1 MPLPTRDLTGL
12 CALLD
17 LIDTLRGPEGCPW
30 DRAQT
35 LQSFRSYLQEEV
47 YELAD
52 AVDQPAAP
60 GADPVAE
67 ELGDALFNLLMMVRI
82 GTEAGRFDL
91 NSVAQGITDKMVQRH
106 PHLFGPSPGG
116 GPKRGDWA
124 RARADRA
131 RGRGLLDG
139 IPTAAPALVVAA
151 AQGGKART
159 VGFDW
164 EGPAGVLDK
173 LDEELAELK
182 EAVSSGDPAACR
194 HELGD
199 LLMAAASLG
208 RHLGVDAEGALRAG
222 NARFAERFRT
232 MELEAEAEGRAL
244 HDMDAA
250 ALDAAWTRAKVGP
263 AQRAEGGGT

>member
-1 MPLPTRDLTGL
+1 MPLPNRDLSGL
-12 CALLD
+12 RALLD
-17 LIDTLRGPEGCPW
+17 LIDTLRGPDGCPW

-52 AVDQPAAP
+52 AVDAPAAH

-182 EAVSSGDPAACR
+182 EAVASGDPAACR

-208 RHLGVDAEGALRAG
+208 RHVGVDAEGALRAG
-222 NARFAERFRT
+222 NARFAERFRA
-232 MELEAEAEGRAL
+232 MELEAQGEGRAL

-250 ALDAAWTRAKVGP
+250 ALDAAWTRAKVTA
-263 AQRAEGGGT
+263 AQRAEGGST